1 VEAVV
6 YKCTNDSVAKVVRGL
21 FEKGL
26 DLDSIMKLA
35 NKSSRLNLSFDKG
48 KFEKGD
54 NVYVDAVEKK
64 VGISDNL
71 KMNNSV
77 VIVVIK
83 EILPPQTKKLKEARG
98 LITADYQNYLE
109 KEWIKRLHAEHKVIV
124 NEEVLKSLATDTKE
138 KE

>member
-1 VEAVV
+1 
-6 YKCTNDSVAKVVRGL
+6 
-21 FEKGL
+21 
-26 DLDSIMKLA
+26 
-35 NKSSRLNLSFDKG
+35 
-48 KFEKGD
+48 
-54 NVYVDAVEKK
+54 VDAVEKK
-64 VGISDNL
+64 VGISDDL